1 MKICVFCS
9 ANEQIAPEYFRAAEE
24 LGRWAANEGHTI
36 VYGGVG
42 QGLMEAVARAAH
54 EAGGRTIGVVP
65 VIVERGGRASQYVD
79 VEIPCDNLSDRKQL
93 MMDQSDLFV
102 ALPGGIGTLDEVF
115 TVAASA
121 TIGYHQKMV
130 VLYNVGGFW
139 DPLIRLLDDLGQR
152 GMVRGDW
159 RQHIGVVSTTAELQ
173 RFSHLLPLTTHLLP
187 LTTHL

>member
-1 MKICVFCS
+1 MKVAVFCGS
-9 ANEQIAPEYFRAAEE
+9 SVPRQEAYMQAARA
-24 LGRWAANEGHTI
+24 LGERLAGAGHTL
-36 VYGGVG
+36 VYGGSNLG
-42 QGLMEAVARAAH
+42 MMGAVSGGAL
-54 EAGGRTIGVVP
+54 EAGGAVVGVIPTFFSEEIIRSQP
-65 VIVERGGRASQYVD
+65 VSELVRVRSRGERKEYIIA
-79 VEIPCDNLSDRKQL
+79 ESDA
-93 MMDQSDLFV
+93 FV